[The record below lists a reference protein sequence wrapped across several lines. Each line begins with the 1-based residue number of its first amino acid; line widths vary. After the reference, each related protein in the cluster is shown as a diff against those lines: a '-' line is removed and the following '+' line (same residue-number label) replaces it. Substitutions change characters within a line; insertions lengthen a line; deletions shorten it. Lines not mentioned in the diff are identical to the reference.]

1 MAGLKINGIDSIISD
16 FEKLAKVD
24 DETAY
29 SILEAGAEA
38 LRTVWQAVIRRMG
51 LMDPVMPQ
59 LIYSLQI
66 SRKKGKNGV
75 LVRLGPRGKRKNNKK
90 ASKRKKGGTY
100 ANTNDEVGYVLEYG
114 SPRIK
119 PRHWM
124 ETGNEEGGDA
134 CTEAM
139 QEAWNE
145 HLDDLNL

>member
-1 MAGLKINGIDSIISD
+1 MVKFEFNGIDTLIAD
-16 FEKLAKVD
+16 LEKLAVID
-24 DETAY
+24 EETAY

-38 LRTVWQAVIRRMG
+38 LRAVQQAVLRRMG
-51 LMDPVMPQ
+51 LINPVMPQ

-66 SRKKGKNGV
+66 SRKKGKDGV

-124 ETGNEEGGDA
+124 ETANEEGGAA

-139 QEAWNE
+139 QAAWDKR
-145 HLDDLNL
+145 LDDLNL